1 MTRELNSPIVI
12 LGILSAAMALRATFF
27 AALAATA
34 SAQLVQTSH
43 STRIN
48 ATGAIA
54 TFLIS
59 DCKACT

>member
-1 MTRELNSPIVI
+1 
-12 LGILSAAMALRATFF
+12 MALRATFF